1 MATITASLERSLQNC
16 SLNQTTRT
24 RRGNSGGGG
33 GLGRSSSSDS
43 PEMIQN
49 HKNHNRSRRG
59 NYESSVTTTRCSN
72 ASSSDENSTF
82 LELNSHVS
90 LPYHWE
96 QCLDLKTGEL
106 YYINWSNGMKAK
118 EDPRTTATGYNGDYY
133 SEEEEDD
140 DDDEEEEDEESNCYD
155 SESSYTDQSSP
166 CSSNR
171 KESFRSV
178 KKHQQQ
184 QPQPQQHQQMNQD
197 SVLVV
202 AGCKSCLMYYM
213 VPKHEEDCP
222 KCSGQLLHFAA
233 NNHSNDNSSP

>member
-24 RRGNSGGGG
+24 RRGGGGGGG
-33 GLGRSSSSDS
+33 GLERSSSSDS
-43 PEMIQN
+43 PEIIHN
-49 HKNHNRSRRG
+49 HKNDNRVRRRANDQSLVG
-59 NYESSVTTTRCSN
+59 ATTTTTTQQHCSN
-72 ASSSDENSTF
+72 AASSSDENSTF
-82 LELNSHVS
+82 VELNSHVS

-118 EDPRTTATGYNGDYY
+118 EDPRTTGYNGDYY
-133 SEEEEDD
+133 SEGEA
-140 DDDEEEEDEESNCYD
+140 DDDEDEDEDEEEESNCYD
-155 SESSYTDQSSP
+155 SESSSTESSP

-171 KESFRSV
+171 KGSFRSL
-178 KKHQQQ
+178 KKQQQ
-184 QPQPQQHQQMNQD
+184 QQQEPELNQE

-202 AGCKSCLMYYM
+202 AGCKSCFMYYM

-233 NNHSNDNSSP
+233 NNSSP